1 MNVSSMPNFVPNHH
15 LSLYTMNIHHFPIR
29 IGSIITA
36 IAIPLITMAVWVI
49 CFHLFHMYLCPALV
63 ISILFGGIAAYC
75 SITHLLAHTPPATG
89 MPATNTTPQEPALHT
104 VEQDTLEYMQAKED
118 EIQQLKKLE
127 NYRKEFL
134 GNVAHELKTPL
145 TSIQGQIL
153 TLIDGGIY
161 DENINM
167 SYLKRSA
174 FNIDRMISVVNDLD
188 EISKLEYDRYQLKM
202 ENFNI
207 CTLIQEVSDTLEMKA
222 QKLGVNIIFDFN
234 NDLEY
239 IVNAD
244 KDNIQK
250 VLVNLIDNAIKY
262 NDKENK
268 EVRIAITPLEK
279 AYLIAVS
286 DNGIGIDN
294 QYLPRIF
301 ERFFRVDKDRSRKT
315 GGSGLGLAI
324 VKHIIDAHQQNLN
337 VQSEPGVGTT
347 FSFTLQKGV

>member
-1 MNVSSMPNFVPNHH
+1 MHIPKQYRKIIFAN
-15 LSLYTMNIHHFPIR
+15 
-29 IGSIITA
+29 ITA
-36 IAIPLITMAVWVI
+36 LHLILGILWITGFLLSPAKWYITLII
-49 CFHLFHMYLCPALV
+49 CLVTSMVCSLIFAEYTWKKIVLPDKQTGPADNDRQN
-63 ISILFGGIAAYC
+63 A
-75 SITHLLAHTPPATG
+75 
-89 MPATNTTPQEPALHT
+89 
-104 VEQDTLEYMQAKED
+104 LEYMKAKEN

-153 TLIDGGIY
+153 TLLDGGIY
-161 DENINM
+161 DDNININ
-167 SYLKRSA
+167 YLQRSA

-207 CTLIQEVSDTLEMKA
+207 STLIDEVSDTLEVKA
-222 QKLGVNIIFDFN
+222 NKLGIKIITDFN
-234 NDLEY
+234 PDQTY
-239 IVNAD
+239 MVNAD
-244 KDNIQK
+244 KDNIRK

-262 NDKENK
+262 NDKENG
-268 EVRIAITPLEK
+268 EVRIQIADNDNTYQIT
-279 AYLIAVS
+279 IA

-324 VKHIIDAHQQNLN
+324 VKHVIDAHSQTLN
-337 VQSEPGVGTT
+337 VQSTPGLGSA
-347 FSFTLQKGV
+347 FSFTLQKGK

>member
-1 MNVSSMPNFVPNHH
+1 MCSHH
-15 LSLYTMNIHHFPIR
+15 TP
-29 IGSIITA
+29 SISGIVITA
-36 IAIPLITMAVWVI
+36 IAIPAITIAVWLL
-49 CFHLFHMYLCPALV
+49 CSLLLHLPWYLTACISLPA
-63 ISILFGGIAAYC
+63 GGYAAYG
-75 SITHLLAHTPPATG
+75 LLAHMLTHSTHTTCIPATH
-89 MPATNTTPQEPALHT
+89 TTPNEPALHT
-104 VEQDTLEYMQAKED
+104 VEQNTLEYMQAKED

-161 DENINM
+161 DESINM
-167 SYLKRSA
+167 NYLKRSA

-207 CTLIQEVSDTLEMKA
+207 CTLIQEVSDTLEVKA
-222 QKLGVNIIFDFN
+222 KKLGVNIIFDFN
-234 NDLEY
+234 NNLEY

-250 VLVNLIDNAIKY
+250 VLVNLIDNALKY

-268 EVRIAITPLEK
+268 EVHISITRLEK
-279 AYLIAVS
+279 VYHIAVT

-324 VKHIIDAHQQNLN
+324 VKHIIDAHQQSLN

>member
-1 MNVSSMPNFVPNHH
+1 MHIPKQYRKIILLDIIVLH
-15 LSLYTMNIHHFPIR
+15 LILGT
-29 IGSIITA
+29 
-36 IAIPLITMAVWVI
+36 LWVI
-49 CFHLFHMYLCPALV
+49 GLQVCRIRWWITLILCLV
-63 ISILFGGIAAYC
+63 ISIIL
-75 SITHLLAHTPPATG
+75 SVLLAGYTWKKIHSSDKQNNTPEETD
-89 MPATNTTPQEPALHT
+89 NHK
-104 VEQDTLEYMQAKED
+104 QDTLEYMKAKEN

-127 NYRKEFL
+127 HYRKEFL

-153 TLIDGGIY
+153 TLLDGGIY
-161 DENINM
+161 DDNININ
-167 SYLKRSA
+167 YLQRSA

-207 CTLIQEVSDTLEMKA
+207 STLIDEVSDTLEVKA
-222 QKLGVNIIFDFN
+222 NKLGVKIITDFN
-234 NDLEY
+234 RDQSY
-239 IVNAD
+239 VVNAD
-244 KDNIQK
+244 KDNIRK

-262 NDKENK
+262 NDKENG
-268 EVRIAITPLEK
+268 EVRIRIADNDSTYQIT
-279 AYLIAVS
+279 IA

-324 VKHIIDAHQQNLN
+324 VKHVIDAHNQTLN
-337 VQSEPGVGTT
+337 VESTLGSGSA
-347 FSFTLQKGV
+347 FSFTLQKGK

>member
-1 MNVSSMPNFVPNHH
+1 MHIPKQYRKIILVDIIVLH
-15 LSLYTMNIHHFPIR
+15 LILGT
-29 IGSIITA
+29 
-36 IAIPLITMAVWVI
+36 LWVI
-49 CFHLFHMYLCPALV
+49 GLQVCRIRWWITLILCLV
-63 ISILFGGIAAYC
+63 ISIIL
-75 SITHLLAHTPPATG
+75 SVLLAGYTWKKIHSSDKQNNTPEEAD
-89 MPATNTTPQEPALHT
+89 NHK
-104 VEQDTLEYMQAKED
+104 QDTLEYMKAKEN

-127 NYRKEFL
+127 HYRKEFL

-153 TLIDGGIY
+153 TLLDGGIY
-161 DENINM
+161 DDNININ
-167 SYLKRSA
+167 YLQRSA

-207 CTLIQEVSDTLEMKA
+207 STLIDEVSDTLEVKA
-222 QKLGVNIIFDFN
+222 NKLGVKIITDFN
-234 NDLEY
+234 RDQSY
-239 IVNAD
+239 VVNAD
-244 KDNIQK
+244 KDNIRK

-262 NDKENK
+262 NDKENG
-268 EVRIAITPLEK
+268 EVRIRIADNDSTYQIT
-279 AYLIAVS
+279 IA

-324 VKHIIDAHQQNLN
+324 VKHVIDAHHQTLN
-337 VQSEPGVGTT
+337 VESTLGSGSA
-347 FSFTLQKGV
+347 FSFTLQKGK